1 RSLVQAQAGPLLL
14 NPFRF
19 MMRKK
24 CWLLCM
30 VALCLSLIATS
41 CSKKESSSQEEM
53 TDSFIALVMGGKSI
67 DPNQTWTTA
76 STRPVKVSVD
86 LEANKQYK
94 IFFYLSNPA
103 LDTDACY
110 AGMAVLSSGES
121 KTVFVNAPTGITQLY
136 VACYDENGTA
146 ICNPISGNEV
156 SFTGT
161 ISSSPGTPSPTT
173 GNNWSVPSMSMPSTS
188 KYTTGSMVS
197 PENIDPESPTEAELH
212 VLINNEYTGIIPAL
226 NSHSNLS
233 VYVTGTWTL
242 TFDQRFSNGNV
253 LVVGK
258 GGKVIVPT
266 GFKLSNGGIDGTS
279 STSGQIIVMPG
290 GEISGNGIV
299 EATSDANNFYN
310 GGSVSAANIN
320 LVGGALYNA
329 GTAGSESSTL
339 TGEAN
344 STGNPGQFINY
355 TNATFSNTSGSA
367 LSILNAGN
375 IKVVGN
381 LTLNNA
387 SRMDDGSSIE
397 CASLSLQ
404 GDGSSNSVLQ
414 MGNGAYLNCN
424 GFIVIRNYGIW
435 GPSGKNYKSN
445 AIFKANACSRCE
457 TTSGNANTFMLDHV
471 QLQMPSNFMGFDY
484 IVSWINGSGE
494 GLDASRQTCYFS
506 FLGNSSPSYNGMFY
520 AFEIPNEYDV
530 KEFDYNDLVLQVS
543 APYDN
548 GDGTFT
554 SFLSVAAVG
563 SVRPLWL
570 LYNGEQIGQEAH
582 DLLYINK
589 DETFNVSS
597 KAILAPRYIGEIKF
611 TSDVDIS
618 KLPFS
623 LRYANSDGSNVET
636 VLQPTTPNQ
645 APLYIA
651 VSANSQGKWRWCK
664 EGSNIGLAFLKFSA
678 WAANQQTN
686 TDWYY
691 SNNASSN
698 HIIPEW

>member
-1 RSLVQAQAGPLLL
+1 
-14 NPFRF
+14 

-24 CWLLCM
+24 CRLLCM

-76 STRPVKVSVD
+76 TTRPVKVSVN

-94 IFFYLSNPA
+94 VFFYLTNPS

-110 AGMAVLSSGES
+110 AGMAVLWSGES
-121 KTVFVNAPTGITQLY
+121 KTVYVNVPNNIEQLY
-136 VACYDENGTA
+136 AACYDENGTA

-161 ISSSPGTPSPTT
+161 ITSSPGTPSPTV
-173 GNNWSVPSMSMPSTS
+173 GNNWSVPAISMPNTS
-188 KYTTGSMVS
+188 KYTSGKMVA
-197 PENIDPESPTEAELH
+197 PDDIDPESPTEAELH
-212 VLINNEYTGIIPAL
+212 VLINNEYTGFIPAL

-242 TFDQRFSNGNV
+242 TFDQRFINGNV
-253 LVVGK
+253 LVVGN
-258 GGKVIVPT
+258 GGKVIVPAE
-266 GFKLSNGGIDGTS
+266 FKLSNGGIDGTS
-279 STSGQIIVMPG
+279 YTNGQIIVMPG

-299 EATSDANNFYN
+299 EATGEAINFYN
-310 GGSVSAANIN
+310 GGTVSAANIN
-320 LVGGALYNA
+320 LVGGTLYNA

-344 STGNPGQFINY
+344 SAGNTGQFINY
-355 TNATFSNTSGSA
+355 TNATFTTTSGSA
-367 LSILNAGN
+367 LGILNAGN
-375 IKVVGN
+375 IKFLGN
-381 LTLNNA
+381 LTLSNA

-397 CASLSLQ
+397 CASLSLM

-424 GFIVIRNYGIW
+424 GFITIRNYGVW
-435 GPSGKNYKSN
+435 GPSGNNYKNN
-445 AIFKANACSRCE
+445 ALFKASSCNQCI

-471 QLQMPSNFMGFDY
+471 QLQLPSNFMGFDY
-484 IVSWINGSGE
+484 ISSWINGSGE

-506 FLGNSSPSYNGMFY
+506 IQGNSSPAYNGMFY
-520 AFEIPNEYDV
+520 AFEIPSEYDI
-530 KEFDYNDLVLQVS
+530 KDFDYNDLVLQVS

-563 SVRPLWL
+563 SERSIIL
-570 LYNGEQIGQEAH
+570 LYNGEQIGQEVH

-611 TSDVDIS
+611 SSDADIS
-618 KLPFS
+618 RLPFS
-623 LRYANSDGSNVET
+623 LLFADSDGSNVET
-636 VLQPTTPNQ
+636 ALQPTTTNQ

-664 EGSNIGLAFLKFSA
+664 EGSNIGLAFLMFGA
-678 WAANQQTN
+678 WASNQQSN

-691 SNNASSN
+691 SRNASSN